1 MSNTMNRIASDLQ
14 KIMSESAKKKTSG
27 FDTQAVVTRLDGD
40 TAWVKFPGGDDET
53 PVRRTTNAGVGD
65 NVQVRVSG
73 GRAWLLGNVTN
84 PPTDDTQ
91 ANIATDAA
99 QDADRKAVDAIENAS
114 IAKIAADSAQAYAE
128 QAKET
133 TDEINAY
140 AEVAGKTVTQI
151 LQDGETAGEK
161 AQEASRSA
169 QRAYDAANASLTQLG
184 MVEDVVGALN
194 WISSHATYQKSNDT
208 AVIQNKFYF
217 TLNGTAVENPVGSPS
232 NKGYYELVDN
242 IYELSEDSE
251 VDATKTYYTVV
262 AVSATPTQSPSSEG
276 LYEVRDLS
284 EGVSQYIA
292 SHLALDESGLHV
304 VNGSSRIDLSPSG
317 GIDIWSN
324 SKKIA
329 HYGSDAQLGDTNGYH
344 IDIQSGTNA
353 RLSFKNNDT
362 EIAYMSKDML
372 YIPRAVVVDSMQV
385 GDESEGGAWRWVID
399 PSSRSLT
406 LSWIGGV

>member
-1 MSNTMNRIASDLQ
+1 MVDDIA
-14 KIMSESAKKKTSG
+14 
-27 FDTQAVVTRLDGD
+27 
-40 TAWVKFPGGDDET
+40 
-53 PVRRTTNAGVGD
+53 
-65 NVQVRVSG
+65 VQEF
-73 GRAWLLGNVTN
+73 
-84 PPTDDTQ
+84 
-91 ANIATDAA
+91 
-99 QDADRKAVDAIENAS
+99 VDAISTPPQNTITTYSGVVSRIDNQGVVWVRLAGANNETPTASTSAEVESGDEVTVEWRNNKLYIGGNYSNPSAGVIRVDAVQQAAQVANQAAANAVADAGVARTAAQQAQASAENAS
-114 IAKIAADSAQAYAE
+114 QSA
-128 QAKET
+128 T
-133 TDEINAY
+133 TAN
-140 AEVAGKTVTQI
+140 QN
-151 LQDGETAGEK
+151 
-161 AQEASRSA
+161 A
-169 QRAYDAANASLTQLG
+169 QRAYDAANASLVQLG

-208 AVIQNKFYF
+208 SIIQNKFYF
-217 TLNGTAVENPVGSPS
+217 TLNGTAVENPTGSPS

-242 IYELSEDSE
+242 VYELSEDSE